1 MITNEGLVRLS
12 VDGISEY
19 SLVEVDLIILGKSAY
34 ASYVSD
40 NDGIDN
46 FIDDF
51 GSYDMDALNINLD
64 IYIESIDKIEEYDS
78 KHEDSNIYDVLNEY
92 RVKYSDSIDFEF
104 YCNSNVWQE
113 RALVAMNG
121 MYLERLSKDPH
132 AGVRQKVVEY
142 LLSTYENGNSFNGCI
157 DFACTD
163 DEQEEL
169 MFKYFTPLIMNI
181 GDIGY
186 VDSMLT
192 DEDRGVRYTIAKLG
206 ITKHL
211 NVLVDDKDE
220 YVRMAV
226 AKKGLVEHLEKL
238 LNDKSNEVRRLI
250 VCNQNVTLEQLE
262 TIAHSTKNI
271 GIITELLNRGIFYK
285 SFIEGKT
292 HTMNYI
298 KMIVAIKGYCHDIL
312 SQDDDYSVRETVAT
326 YTNDVHILHKL
337 SKDEDKDVRDIALQK
352 IKH

>member
-12 VDGISEY
+12 VDGIYEY
-19 SLVEVDLIILGKSAY
+19 SFVEADLIILGKSAY
-34 ASYVSD
+34 ASYIFD

-46 FIDDF
+46 FINDF
-51 GSYDMDALNINLD
+51 GSYDMDALNINLG
-64 IYIESIDKIEEYDS
+64 IYIESIEQIEKYHS
-78 KHEDSNIYDVLNEY
+78 KHDDSNIYDVLNEY
-92 RVKYSDSIDFEF
+92 RVKHSDSIDFEF

-121 MYLERLSKDPH
+121 MYLEKLSKDPH

-169 MFKYFTPLIMNI
+169 MFEYFTPLIMNI

-226 AKKGLVEHLEKL
+226 TKKGLVEHLEKL

-271 GIITELLNRGIFYK
+271 GVIAELMNKGIFYK

-292 HTMNYI
+292 PSMHYI
-298 KMIVAIKGYCHDIL
+298 KILVAGKGYCHDIL
-312 SQDDDYSVRETVAT
+312 SQDTDALIRETVAGH
-326 YTNDVHILHKL
+326 TNDVDILRKL
-337 SKDEDKDVRDIALQK
+337 TKDEDEDVRGIALRR
-352 IKH
+352 IGN